1 MTNNYDPPGATGS
14 EPQTP
19 EPDFLD
25 VHVKLDLVIRVHGTT
40 EDKPAKDIAADFLA
54 DQDLHR
60 LLDMQS
66 HEDGLFCDGD
76 EEWVVLD
83 ENGDLVEDQL
93 TVALYPD
100 DRVLPTDLLV
110 RTVASYPRRIGNS

>member
-1 MTNNYDPPGATGS
+1 MTSNYDPSGATGS

-40 EDKPAKDIAADFLA
+40 DEVPAKHIATDYLA

-60 LLDMQS
+60 LVEVQT
-66 HEDGLFCDGD
+66 HESFVLCDGD
-76 EEWVVLD
+76 EDWAVLD
-83 ENGDLVEDQL
+83 ENGDLAEDQL

-100 DRVLPTDLLV
+100 DRELPTDLLA
-110 RTVASYPRRIGNS
+110 RAVASYHTADT